1 MRAICV
7 LKMLLLVG
15 LVADAGAA
23 FAIEDVTQ
31 SDITQGQLPGLVQE
45 QQFERQAHNRY
56 FRYFD
61 QRNSARDSAAAN
73 ARHAKRP
80 YAGEHIDLRLAS
92 LSANQVVNQVSSG
105 DLFAT
110 DRSALFASPGS
121 AAGRFTDPFAAPF
134 TVNNAG
140 GGADEGFTALEQQ
153 RNIILLQQRI
163 AAARMHSAG
172 DGWLMALIG
181 LMLVAYQLCRKH
193 RFLRPQPFT
202 LQD

>member
-7 LKMLLLVG
+7 LKMLSLVG
-15 LVADAGAA
+15 LVAAAGAA
-23 FAIEDVTQ
+23 FAIEDMTRSDITQ
-31 SDITQGQLPGLVQE
+31 SDITRSRSPGLVQE
-45 QQFERQAHNRY
+45 QFERQSHN
-56 FRYFD
+56 RYFD
-61 QRNSARDSAAAN
+61 QRNSARNNSARSSGAAG
-73 ARHAKRP
+73 ARHEKRP
-80 YAGEHIDLRLAS
+80 YAGDGHIDLRLAS
-92 LSANQVVNQVSSG
+92 LAANQVANQVSSA

-110 DRSALFASPGS
+110 DRSALFASPS
-121 AAGRFTDPFAAPF
+121 AAGQFTSDPFAG
-134 TVNNAG
+134 NAG

-153 RNIILLQQRI
+153 RNIILLQRRI

-202 LQD
+202 L